1 MNSQS
6 KLVKKY
12 AQDDL
17 LSAVAA
23 VAVHTAEIDRNYVEN
38 KHSPLL
44 LVQFIR
50 LLQKLIHV
58 VVWCKTSNW

>member
-1 MNSQS
+1 MHA
-6 KLVKKY
+6 L
-12 AQDDL
+12 D
-17 LSAVAA
+17 
-23 VAVHTAEIDRNYVEN
+23 VAVHTAEIGRNYVEN